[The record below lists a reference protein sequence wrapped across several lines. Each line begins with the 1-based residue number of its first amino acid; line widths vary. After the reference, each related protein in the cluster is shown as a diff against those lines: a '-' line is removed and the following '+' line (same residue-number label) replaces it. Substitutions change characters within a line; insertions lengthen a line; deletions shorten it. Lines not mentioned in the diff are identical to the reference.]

1 MDWSHDMA
9 KAPRGSYD
17 VRAAVKGKGHVKTF
31 QREPIIA
38 ASACG
43 VVTVSYYIP
52 EQRRF
57 SMFTADAGPVAW
69 MPYAGPETVVGDD
82 GKARKVVRLP
92 DHPTMA
98 ESWFQRQ
105 LRERRAA

>member
-1 MDWSHDMA
+1 MDWSFDMT

-17 VRAAVKGKGHVKTF
+17 VRAATKGKGHVKTF
-31 QREPIIA
+31 QRESIIA

-43 VVTVSYYIP
+43 VVTLSYYMP
-52 EQRRF
+52 DEKRWC
-57 SMFTADAGPVAW
+57 MFDAAHPPIAW

-92 DHPTMA
+92 AHPTMA
-98 ESWFQRQ
+98 ESWFKRQ
-105 LRERRAA
+105 LRERVAA